1 MENNLENRLSMYQKV
16 QFYLTHHADETAAI
30 PMVASLQT
38 DLDDQVNTVLTLAT
52 IVDTDITGYTV
63 DKQSKRSLLTQ
74 KILKLSTAI
83 VAFASVNGNSILAE
97 KCDESLRDMGV
108 MRDNDF
114 YTFSQLIIRE
124 ATPIM
129 TDLAPFGVLP
139 ADLTAATAASEVY
152 LANIQSPRGQINE
165 RGKALADLEKE
176 MENTNDLLRNRLDK
190 VMGIFQASNPSLHV
204 GYLGARSIDGTGSQ
218 TPADYEGRISAA
230 SIAVVATIPYLSSRS
245 FEIQNLGT
253 APLTFALST
262 EAAVLNGVP
271 VTVNAGAYVTRK
283 SLNLNPSD
291 AAEYVLLQKPDPSVS
306 GAYKIWVTE

>member
-1 MENNLENRLSMYQKV
+1 
-16 QFYLTHHADETAAI
+16 
-30 PMVASLQT
+30 
-38 DLDDQVNTVLTLAT
+38 
-52 IVDTDITGYTV
+52 
-63 DKQSKRSLLTQ
+63 
-74 KILKLSTAI
+74 
-83 VAFASVNGNSILAE
+83 
-97 KCDESLRDMGV
+97 
-108 MRDNDF
+108 
-114 YTFSQLIIRE
+114 
-124 ATPIM
+124 
-129 TDLAPFGVLP
+129 
-139 ADLTAATAASEVY
+139 
-152 LANIQSPRGQINE
+152 
-165 RGKALADLEKE
+165 

-291 AAEYVLLQKPDPSVS
+291 AAEYVLLQNPDPSVS

>member
-1 MENNLENRLSMYQKV
+1 MENNLENKLSMYQKV

-38 DLDDQVNTVLTLAT
+38 ELDDQVNTVLALAT

-63 DKQSKRSLLTQ
+63 DKQTKRTNLTQ

-83 VAFASVNGNSILAE
+83 VAYASVNGNSILAE
-97 KCDESLRDMGV
+97 KCDESLSNMGY

-114 YTFSQLIIRE
+114 YTFAQLIIKE
-124 ATPIM
+124 AMPIM

-139 ADLTAATAASEVY
+139 TDLSAAAAASEIY
-152 LANIQSPRGQINE
+152 LDNIQSPRGQINE
-165 RGKALADLEKE
+165 RSKALADLEKE
-176 MENTNDLLRNRLDK
+176 MEATDDLVRNKLDK
-190 VMGIFQASNPSLHV
+190 VMGIFQATNPSLHV

-230 SIAVVATIPYLSSRS
+230 SIAVVATIPYLPSRS

-253 APLTFALST
+253 VPLTFALST
-262 EAAVLNGVP
+262 DAAVLNGVP

-291 AAEYVLLQKPDPSVS
+291 AAEYVLLQNPDPSVS
-306 GAYKIWVTE
+306 AAYKIWVTE

>member
-1 MENNLENRLSMYQKV
+1 M
-16 QFYLTHHADETAAI
+16 
-30 PMVASLQT
+30 
-38 DLDDQVNTVLTLAT
+38 
-52 IVDTDITGYTV
+52 

-152 LANIQSPRGQINE
+152 LANIQSPVSYTHLDVYKRQLLCTSSANIFSGCSKTGNI
-165 RGKALADLEKE
+165 KASGSMVFGLY
-176 MENTNDLLRNRLDK
+176 LLR
-190 VMGIFQASNPSLHV
+190 MT
-204 GYLGARSIDGTGSQ
+204 IDFA
-218 TPADYEGRISAA
+218 P
-230 SIAVVATIPYLSSRS
+230 
-245 FEIQNLGT
+245 NLK
-253 APLTFALST
+253 LCCFC
-262 EAAVLNGVP
+262 VF
-271 VTVNAGAYVTRK
+271 
-283 SLNLNPSD
+283 
-291 AAEYVLLQKPDPSVS
+291 
-306 GAYKIWVTE
+306 